1 MSQPQH
7 ESLMS
12 DSKSE
17 KSPET
22 PPKKPDQAKPA
33 NGKSGLFMDV
43 IFNLVVFGSICAL
56 GYLLYEQDKAINV
69 LFSQQNDINSVRRD
83 AQTLTSGLEDII
95 RQLQAELAA
104 TQESLASLNSDH
116 ELQLE
121 TLRKELISTRLGLSN
136 RYASANQESLLTEAV
151 SVLRLAQQHLIVS
164 RDLKT
169 AQALY
174 LSADN
179 LLKQVDD
186 PLMFSVR
193 EILAGELAAIR
204 AVSEVDTAAIYL
216 QLGAIGDQIN
226 QLSVT
231 NDLKEQIAEGDR
243 VNILDESAAQSDGL
257 WDRMKTS
264 LKTSLDTFLV
274 VRRRDAPLQAMMTP
288 GQEAALMQ
296 SIRLQ
301 LEQAR
306 TALLKGEQEIYS
318 NSLGRAHQAVEQF
331 LSGDLAVRSSVLDA
345 LGSLQ
350 GRRIVSE
357 IPPLNRTRV
366 ALEEILAV
374 RASQP
379 AEAEE
384 PR

>member
-1 MSQPQH
+1 
-7 ESLMS
+7 
-12 DSKSE
+12 
-17 KSPET
+17 
-22 PPKKPDQAKPA
+22 
-33 NGKSGLFMDV
+33 
-43 IFNLVVFGSICAL
+43 
-56 GYLLYEQDKAINV
+56 
-69 LFSQQNDINSVRRD
+69 
-83 AQTLTSGLEDII
+83 
-95 RQLQAELAA
+95 
-104 TQESLASLNSDH
+104 
-116 ELQLE
+116 
-121 TLRKELISTRLGLSN
+121 
-136 RYASANQESLLTEAV
+136 
-151 SVLRLAQQHLIVS
+151 VS